1 MVIPTITFHPEPLEV
16 VYYWEPMRKNKKKKD
31 KKNRNEK

>member
-1 MVIPTITFHPEPLEV
+1 MVIPTITFHSEPLELLLRTD
-16 VYYWEPMRKNKKKKD
+16 EKKLKKKD